1 MFVISAW
8 NDQLYVSDLGNY
20 RILAFPLSRTED
32 SPDGITVVGRYGS
45 GPALNQINSVYSMS
59 IDTVRE
65 LFYLSDSGNNR
76 ILKLNLTDNTLQLVA
91 GTGIAD
97 SNNVSLNYPLG
108 ITVDDT
114 TGSIYVADSRNHR
127 VQKFNFNSTQGITV
141 AGGTGYGGQNPS
153 QLYLPSGV
161 AIDPTGNVYI
171 ADSGNHRIVQWLVGS
186 RQGRIIAGKLAENYL
201 KLMFCIGRLIRLL
214 SVL

>member
-1 MFVISAW
+1 MFIILAW

-32 SPDGITVVGRYGS
+32 SPDGITLVGRYGA
-45 GPALNQINSVYSMS
+45 GPSLNQINSVSYMS

-65 LFYLSDSGNNR
+65 LFYISDSGNNR

-91 GTGIAD
+91 GTRIAD
-97 SNNVSLNYPLG
+97 SNNVSLSFPLG
-108 ITVDDT
+108 ITVDET
-114 TGSIYVADSRNHR
+114 TGSLYVTDSRNHR
-127 VQKFNFNSTQGITV
+127 IQKFNFNSTQGITV
-141 AGGTGYGGQNPS
+141 AGGTGYGQHPS
-153 QLYLPSGV
+153 QLYFPSGV

-201 KLMFCIGRLIRLL
+201 GLMFCIIRNIFF
-214 SVL
+214 VL